1 MSGEIYVQDFAALE
15 TLFKRFYKPLRAY
28 AFRFVN
34 DKDLSEDIVQDV
46 FYELWKRRESIRFED
61 ESVKSYLF
69 KAVYTHAL
77 NALDKKQQDVYPLK
91 PERETDILDQ
101 YVSSYMQNSEQ
112 SLLLKELEEEIMSYI
127 NTLPPQCHKIFML
140 SRSYGLKNREI
151 AEQLNIS
158 IKAVEKQISKALSR
172 VERIS
177 YPKGLI
183 PFVSVGC
190 HLSFSLDSQRV
201 ERKFHAGE

>member
-69 KAVYTHAL
+69 KAGYTH
-77 NALDKKQQDVYPLK
+77 
-91 PERETDILDQ
+91 Q

-158 IKAVEKQISKALSR
+158 IKAVEKQISKALS
-172 VERIS
+172 
-177 YPKGLI
+177 GLKEYLI
-183 PFVSVGC
+183 QRDLFPLLVLAVTC
-190 HLSFSLDSQRV
+190 LSL
-201 ERKFHAGE
+201 

>member
-1 MSGEIYVQDFAALE
+1 MSGEIYVQDFAVLE

-91 PERETDILDQ
+91 PERDGYIGSVRILL
-101 YVSSYMQNSEQ
+101 YA
-112 SLLLKELEEEIMSYI
+112 KFRAELVI
-127 NTLPPQCHKIFML
+127 
-140 SRSYGLKNREI
+140 
-151 AEQLNIS
+151 
-158 IKAVEKQISKALSR
+158 
-172 VERIS
+172 ERTGRRNHVL
-177 YPKGLI
+177 YK
-183 PFVSVGC
+183 
-190 HLSFSLDSQRV
+190 
-201 ERKFHAGE
+201 HASPSMP

>member
-77 NALDKKQQDVYPLK
+77 NALDKKQQDV
-91 PERETDILDQ
+91 T
-101 YVSSYMQNSEQ
+101 
-112 SLLLKELEEEIMSYI
+112 
-127 NTLPPQCHKIFML
+127 
-140 SRSYGLKNREI
+140 
-151 AEQLNIS
+151 
-158 IKAVEKQISKALSR
+158 
-172 VERIS
+172 
-177 YPKGLI
+177 
-183 PFVSVGC
+183 
-190 HLSFSLDSQRV
+190 
-201 ERKFHAGE
+201 

>member
-1 MSGEIYVQDFAALE
+1 MSSEGYVQDFMALE
-15 TLFKRFYKPLRAY
+15 TLFKRFYKPLQAY

-46 FYELWKRRESIRFED
+46 FFELWQRRESIRFED
-61 ESVKSYLF
+61 VVVKSYLF
-69 KAVYTHAL
+69 RAVYTHSL
-77 NALDKKQQDVYPLK
+77 NALNKKHQNVCSLDS
-91 PERETDILDQ
+91 ERETDILDQ

-151 AEQLNIS
+151 AEQLGIS
-158 IKAVEKQISKALSR
+158 IKAVEKQISKALYGLKEHLVRKDLFPLLRLAFMCSR
-172 VERIS
+172 
-177 YPKGLI
+177 
-183 PFVSVGC
+183 
-190 HLSFSLDSQRV
+190 
-201 ERKFHAGE
+201 

>member
-112 SLLLKELEEEIMSYI
+112 SLLLKELEAAFKIRTI
-127 NTLPPQCHKIFML
+127 PTLLLCRMDGNKEMML
-140 SRSYGLKNREI
+140 GTMGKPEL
-151 AEQLNIS
+151 
-158 IKAVEKQISKALSR
+158 
-172 VERIS
+172 
-177 YPKGLI
+177 
-183 PFVSVGC
+183 
-190 HLSFSLDSQRV
+190 
-201 ERKFHAGE
+201 RKVIEGIL

>member
-77 NALDKKQQDVYPLK
+77 NALDKKQQDV
-91 PERETDILDQ
+91 LDQ

-158 IKAVEKQISKALSR
+158 IKAVEKQISKALS
-172 VERIS
+172 
-177 YPKGLI
+177 GLKEYLI
-183 PFVSVGC
+183 QRDLFPLLVLAVTC
-190 HLSFSLDSQRV
+190 LSL
-201 ERKFHAGE
+201 